1 MRDMKMRHRVAFS
14 TPAKLCLIFMYRII
28 SRPPPPPKIA
38 IMVIRYVDT
47 ECQPVSFVHF
57 LIFLAALS
65 TTSTDNREISPHNEA
80 LVAIKAAMCCPFP

>member
-1 MRDMKMRHRVAFS
+1 
-14 TPAKLCLIFMYRII
+14 
-28 SRPPPPPKIA
+28 
-38 IMVIRYVDT
+38 MVIRYVDT

-65 TTSTDNREISPHNEA
+65 TTSTDNLEISPHNEA

>member
-14 TPAKLCLIFMYRII
+14 TPAKLCLIFMYRSI
-28 SRPPPPPKIA
+28 SRPPRQKIA

-65 TTSTDNREISPHNEA
+65 TTSTDDLEISPHNEA